1 MDLSFA
7 AELAELVDALDSDSS
22 VCLKHSGSSPEFR
35 TIKQPKYYFEPC
47 YSSIATMENIILTSI
62 KNPLIKQVRKLHRPK
77 EREKQNLLLIEGTNL
92 IEAAC
97 QADYKLD
104 IIFYTDRWRDN
115 HQSLCR
121 KIAEQSFKI
130 QPVSSDVLNAIAT
143 TINPDG
149 VVAIAPRL
157 SVSKP
162 ETAIKGVG
170 IALERLQD
178 PGNLGTIIRTAAATG
193 IDGLWL
199 SSDSVDF
206 YSPKV
211 LRASAGQWFRV
222 PSMVNQNLHQL
233 AKYQQQQGVQI
244 IATSSKA
251 NKTYWE
257 IDFTRPSLFLLGN
270 EGAGLSTELID
281 IADEQVTIPLTNKV
295 ESLNVAVATALLLY
309 EAKRQSVISALRA
322 K

>member
-1 MDLSFA
+1 MNLSFA

-35 TIKQPKYYFEPC
+35 TTRQPKYYFEPC
-47 YSSIATMENIILTSI
+47 YSSIASMENITLTSI

-77 EREKQNLLLIEGTNL
+77 ERAKQNLLLIEGTNL

-121 KIAEQSFKI
+121 TIESKNFKI
-130 QPVSSDVLNAIAT
+130 QLVSSDVLNAIAT
-143 TINPDG
+143 TVNPDG
-149 VVAIAPRL
+149 VVAIAPQPP
-157 SVSKP
+157 VTQP
-162 ETAIKGVG
+162 NIAIKGLG

-193 IDGLWL
+193 VDGLWL
-199 SSDSVDF
+199 SGDSVDF

-211 LRASAGQWFRV
+211 LRASAGQWFNV
-222 PSMVNQNLHQL
+222 PVVTQQNLQEL

-244 IATSSKA
+244 IATSAKA
-251 NKTYWE
+251 NQTYWE
-257 IDFTRPSLFLLGN
+257 IDFTRPSLILLGN
-270 EGAGLSTELID
+270 EGAGLSTELIA
-281 IADEQVTIPLTNKV
+281 IADQQVTIPLANGV
-295 ESLNVAVATALLLY
+295 ESLNVSVAAALLLY
-309 EAKRQSVISALRA
+309 EAKRQST
-322 K
+322 